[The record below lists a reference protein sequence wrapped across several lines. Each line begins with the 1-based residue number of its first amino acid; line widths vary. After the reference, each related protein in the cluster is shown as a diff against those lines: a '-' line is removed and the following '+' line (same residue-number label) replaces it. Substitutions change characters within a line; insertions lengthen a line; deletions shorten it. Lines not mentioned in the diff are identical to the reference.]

1 MLQSQPRTTYRER
14 GAQTTRGSPGG
25 AEAST
30 DA

>member
-1 MLQSQPRTTYRER
+1 MLQSQPRTYRER
-14 GAQTTRGSPGG
+14 RCSGDGGSPGG